1 VIRLGADV
9 FFEKFK
15 VFTRRRCLKGS
26 PRLVNADQL
35 CGPGCNNAEY
45 GILLPAGYVALWF
58 DLHARMPLHAYADKV
73 CVDAAANGPDETRD
87 GNRLGSGRI
96 EQLFVRQ

>member
-1 VIRLGADV
+1 MF

-15 VFTRRRCLKGS
+15 VFTRRRCLKAS

-73 CVDAAANGPDETRD
+73 CVDAAANGPM
-87 GNRLGSGRI
+87 RLGMTTGR
-96 EQLFVRQ
+96 VRVG